1 MPNYRILI
9 VDDSLFSRMN
19 LRSMLESHGHQV
31 AGEAPDGISA
41 LELYK
46 SSKPDLVTMDLNMP
60 ESTGVDA
67 IRNIAAFDP
76 KARFLVVSAVERR
89 LVWDQCASIGTCEY
103 VSKPTDWSKLK
114 TAMDNLMKASDKS
127 SVQGKGSKK
136 K

>member
-1 MPNYRILI
+1 MPGYRILI

-19 LRSMLESHGHQV
+19 LRSMLETHEHQV
-31 AGEAPDGISA
+31 VGEAPDGNSA

-46 SSKPDLVTMDLNMP
+46 ASKPDLVTMDLNMP
-60 ESTGVDA
+60 DSTGVDT

-89 LVWDQCASIGTCEY
+89 LVWDQCARIGTCEY
-103 VSKPTDWSKLK
+103 VSKPVDWSKLK
-114 TAMDNLMKASDKS
+114 TAMENLMKAPDKS
-127 SVQGKGSKK
+127 SAQGKNSKK